1 MKVRKAIDFDKV
13 KQREVVVDFTL
24 DKKQV
29 KEIVK
34 NFFNV
39 MDYRERQAWLNENV
53 SKSKIISTDKEE

>member
-13 KQREVVVDFTL
+13 EQREVVVDFTL

-39 MDYRERQAWLNENV
+39 MDYRERQVWLNENV
-53 SKSKIISTDKEE
+53 SKSKIILTNKEE

>member
-29 KEIVK
+29 REIVK

-53 SKSKIISTDKEE
+53 SKSKIILTNKEE